1 MGGPSIVVAPQPIVI
16 GAPPIVVGAPP
27 IVVGAPI
34 YQQPVVVTTPVVG
47 FGFGTFM
54 LFCCL
59 PCLLIILII
68 GFCCQNK
75 D

>member
-1 MGGPSIVVAPQPIVI
+1 MGGPSVVVAPQPVVI
-16 GAPPIVVGAPP
+16 GAPP

-34 YQQPVVVTTPVVG
+34 YQPPVVVATPVVG
-47 FGFGTFM
+47 FGFGTFI

-59 PCLLIILII
+59 PCVVIILII
-68 GFCCQNK
+68 GLCCPNK